1 MPVLRNENVP
11 AHHASTLVTHLLH
24 VSEIVFPPLNAIGT
38 VGNLAILAGVF
49 AQKSQITPE
58 ISAKL
63 PYIATSFVASIFVTV
78 YALTVMVPINT
89 TMKAMAQRLRK
100 DESDKEA
107 AATFRACQKKW
118 QAFNM
123 GMHFPD
129 SAARISSLT
138 YSCRSWLPH
147 AHRGHRQRPLARRIN
162 AIARFFPMSAIS
174 SNSA

>member
-1 MPVLRNENVP
+1 MASSGTFWWVTPLQCLTTISAAVNFGASGFQTPITMPVLRNENVP

-123 GMHFPD
+123 G
-129 SAARISSLT
+129 RGSLMLT
-138 YSCRSWLPH
+138 
-147 AHRGHRQRPLARRIN
+147 A
-162 AIARFFPMSAIS
+162 AIASVLSLVA
-174 SNSA
+174 